1 MQCVKYKILWICSL
15 SRASDHAIVRIL
27 YIELQTG
34 SKKKSGRPIGLAG
47 LSGVPIIILKEGS
60 KRESGK
66 DAQRRNILAAK
77 AVAESVRTT
86 LGPKGMDKMLI
97 AGEEATIT
105 NDGATILREMDIEH
119 PVAKMIVEVAKAQD
133 DEIGDGTTTAVII
146 AGKLLEKAE
155 GLLDQDV
162 HPTVIVQGYKQ
173 AAARAQKV
181 LAEMAIDVSG
191 DESILLK
198 IAQTA
203 MRGKGIEIA
212 MDKLAA
218 ISVEAAQAVA
228 GFQGKDIEEN
238 IKTVMIPGGRIED
251 SSIIYGIVVE
261 KERTSL
267 EMPKRIENA
276 RIMLLE
282 GTLEL
287 KKLDTDAKV
296 TITEAK
302 NLSSFKEGE
311 EKVIKSQVDAISAAG
326 ANVVFCEKGIGVTAQ
341 NYLARQ
347 GMIGVRRVKREDLKM
362 LALATGARMVG
373 DVMAVTSQDLGSAA
387 LVEERKVGKDK
398 KMLFMEGCPKAKAV
412 TIILHGVSEQ
422 FLEEMERALDD
433 ALNVVLDVIRSKK
446 IVPGGGAPEMMVAEN
461 LRQYA
466 STLEGREQ
474 LAVRAFADAVE
485 AIPLT
490 LAENSGF
497 DPLDSLAALRNMT
510 SQGKA
515 FGLDIATGQPS
526 DMLAAGIV
534 EPLKVKTQ
542 AIKSATEAATM
553 VLRVDDV
560 IAAKREEM
568 APKPGQSPHDYTM
581 PQMPMPHY

>member
-1 MQCVKYKILWICSL
+1 M
-15 SRASDHAIVRIL
+15 
-27 YIELQTG
+27 
-34 SKKKSGRPIGLAG
+34 AG

-66 DAQRRNILAAK
+66 DAQRKNILAAK
-77 AVAESVRTT
+77 AVAESIRTT

-181 LAEMAIDVSG
+181 LSEMAVDVSA
-191 DESILLK
+191 DEATLSK
-198 IAQTA
+198 IARTA
-203 MRGKGIEIA
+203 MLGKGIEIA

-218 ISVEAAQAVA
+218 LSVEAARAIA
-228 GFQGKDIEEN
+228 GSEGKDIEEN
-238 IKTVMIPGGRIED
+238 IKTVMIPGGRIDD
-251 SSIIYGIVVE
+251 SSIIYGIVLD

-267 EMPKRIENA
+267 EMPKKIENA
-276 RIMLLE
+276 KIMLLE
-282 GTLEL
+282 GTLEI

-311 EKVIKSQVDAISAAG
+311 ELVIKSQVDAIAAAG

-347 GMIGVRRVKREDLKM
+347 GMMGIRRVSREDMKM
-362 LALATGARMVG
+362 LALATGARLVG
-373 DVMAVTSQDLGSAA
+373 DVMAVTAKDLGSAA
-387 LVEERKVGKDK
+387 LVEERKVGKEK
-398 KMLFMEGCPKAKAV
+398 KMLFIEGCPQAKAV
-412 TIILHGVSEQ
+412 SIVLHGVSEQ
-422 FLEEMERALDD
+422 VLEEMERALDD
-433 ALNVVLDVIRSKK
+433 SLNVVLDVIRSRK
-446 IVPGGGAPEMMVAEN
+446 IVPGGGAPEMLVAEN

-485 AIPLT
+485 SIPLT

-497 DPLDSLAALRNMT
+497 DPLDSLAALRAKT
-510 SQGKA
+510 GQGKA
-515 FGLDIATGQPS
+515 FGLDMATGQPT

-581 PQMPMPHY
+581 PQMPHY

>member
-1 MQCVKYKILWICSL
+1 
-15 SRASDHAIVRIL
+15 
-27 YIELQTG
+27 
-34 SKKKSGRPIGLAG
+34 LAG

-66 DAQRRNILAAK
+66 DAQRKNILAAK
-77 AVAESVRTT
+77 AVAESIRTT

-181 LAEMAIDVSG
+181 LSEMAVDVSA
-191 DESILLK
+191 DEATLSK
-198 IAQTA
+198 IARTA
-203 MRGKGIEIA
+203 MLGKGIEMA
-212 MDKLAA
+212 MDKLAML
-218 ISVEAAQAVA
+218 SVEAAQAIA
-228 GFQGKDIEEN
+228 GFEGKDIEEN
-238 IKTVMIPGGRIED
+238 IKTVMIPGGRIDD
-251 SSIIYGIVVE
+251 SSIIYGIVLE

-267 EMPKRIENA
+267 EMPKKIEDA
-276 RIMLLE
+276 KIMLLE
-282 GTLEL
+282 GTLEI

-302 NLSSFKEGE
+302 SLSSFKEGE
-311 EKVIKSQVDAISAAG
+311 EMVIKSQVDAIAAAG

-347 GMIGVRRVKREDLKM
+347 GMLGVRRVSREDMKM
-362 LALATGARMVG
+362 LALATGARLVG
-373 DVMAVTSQDLGSAA
+373 DVMAVTSRDLGSAA
-387 LVEERKVGKDK
+387 LVEERKVGKEK
-398 KMLFMEGCPKAKAV
+398 KMLFIEGCPQAKAV
-412 TIILHGVSEQ
+412 TIVLHGVSEQ
-422 FLEEMERALDD
+422 VLEEMERALDD
-433 ALNVVLDVIRSKK
+433 SLNVVLDVIRSRK
-446 IVPGGGAPEMMVAEN
+446 IVPGGGAPEMLVAEN

-485 AIPLT
+485 SIPLT

-497 DPLDSLAALRNMT
+497 DPLDSLAALRAKT
-510 SQGKA
+510 GQGKA
-515 FGLDIATGQPS
+515 FGLDMATGQPT
-526 DMLAAGIV
+526 DMIAAGIV

-560 IAAKREEM
+560 IAAKREEL

>member
-1 MQCVKYKILWICSL
+1 M
-15 SRASDHAIVRIL
+15 
-27 YIELQTG
+27 
-34 SKKKSGRPIGLAG
+34 AG

-66 DAQRRNILAAK
+66 DAQRKNILAAK
-77 AVAESVRTT
+77 AVAESIRTT

-181 LAEMAIDVSG
+181 LSEMAVDVSA
-191 DESILLK
+191 DEATLSK
-198 IAQTA
+198 IARTA
-203 MRGKGIEIA
+203 MLGKGIEMA

-218 ISVEAAQAVA
+218 LSVEAAQAIA
-228 GFQGKDIEEN
+228 GFEGKDIEEN
-238 IKTVMIPGGRIED
+238 IKTVMIPGGRIDD
-251 SSIIYGIVVE
+251 SSIIYGIVLE

-267 EMPKRIENA
+267 EMPKKIENA
-276 RIMLLE
+276 KIMLLE
-282 GTLEL
+282 GTLEI

-302 NLSSFKEGE
+302 SLSSFKEGE
-311 EKVIKSQVDAISAAG
+311 EMVIKSQVDAIAAAG

-347 GMIGVRRVKREDLKM
+347 GMLGVRRVSREDMKM
-362 LALATGARMVG
+362 LALATGARLVG
-373 DVMAVTSQDLGSAA
+373 DVMAVASRDLGSAA
-387 LVEERKVGKDK
+387 LVEERKVGKEK
-398 KMLFMEGCPKAKAV
+398 KMLFIEGCPQAKAV

-422 FLEEMERALDD
+422 VLEEMERALDD
-433 ALNVVLDVIRSKK
+433 SLNVVLDVIRSRK
-446 IVPGGGAPEMMVAEN
+446 IVPGGGAPEMIVAEN

-497 DPLDSLAALRNMT
+497 DPLDSLAALRAKT
-510 SQGKA
+510 GQGKA
-515 FGLDIATGQPS
+515 FGLDMATGQPS

-560 IAAKREEM
+560 IAAKREEL

>member
-1 MQCVKYKILWICSL
+1 
-15 SRASDHAIVRIL
+15 
-27 YIELQTG
+27 
-34 SKKKSGRPIGLAG
+34 LAG

-60 KRESGK
+60 KRDTGK

-77 AVAESVRTT
+77 AVAEAVRTT

-97 AGEEATIT
+97 DGSGDATIT
-105 NDGATILREMDIEH
+105 NDGATILREMDIEN
-119 PVAKMIVEVAKAQD
+119 PVAKMIVEVARAQD

-155 GLLDQDV
+155 ALLDQDV

-173 AAARAQKV
+173 AQSKAHSV
-181 LAEMAIDVSG
+181 LLEMAIDASG
-191 DESILLK
+191 DQKMLLK

-212 MDKLAA
+212 MDKLAQ
-218 ISVEAAQAVA
+218 ISVDAARAVA
-228 GFQGKDIEEN
+228 GSQGKDIAEN
-238 IKTVMIPGGRIED
+238 VKTIRIPGGRIED
-251 SSIIYGIVVE
+251 SVINYGIVVE
-261 KERTSL
+261 KERTSIQ
-267 EMPKRIENA
+267 MPKRIEKA
-276 RIMLLE
+276 RILLLE

-302 NLSSFKEGE
+302 DLNSFKEGE
-311 EKVIKSQVDAISAAG
+311 EQVIKAQVDAIVAAG
-326 ANVVFCEKGIGVTAQ
+326 ANVVFCEKGIGVAAQ
-341 NYLARQ
+341 NFLAKN
-347 GMIGVRRVKREDLKM
+347 GILAARRVKREDLKM
-362 LALATGARMVG
+362 LALATGARLVG
-373 DVMAVTSQDLGSAA
+373 DVMLVVPADLGSAS
-387 LVEERKVGKDK
+387 LVEERKIGKDK
-398 KMLFMEGCPKAKAV
+398 HMIFVEGCEKAKAV
-412 TIILHGVSEQ
+412 SIILHGVSDQ

-433 ALNVVLDVIRSKK
+433 ALNVVLDVIRSGK
-446 IVPGGGAPEMMVAEN
+446 IVPGGGAPEILVAEK

-474 LAVRAFADAVE
+474 LAIRAFADAVE
-485 AIPLT
+485 SIPLT

-497 DPLDSLAALRNMT
+497 DPVDCLTALRAKHG
-510 SQGKA
+510 QGMKNY
-515 FGLDIATGQPS
+515 GLDITTGEPA
-526 DMLAAGIV
+526 DMLAQGVV

-542 AIKSATEAATM
+542 AIKSAAEAATM

-568 APKPGQSPHDYTM
+568 TAKPGQSPHDYTM

>member
-1 MQCVKYKILWICSL
+1 
-15 SRASDHAIVRIL
+15 
-27 YIELQTG
+27 
-34 SKKKSGRPIGLAG
+34 LAG

-60 KRESGK
+60 KRETGK

-77 AVAESVRTT
+77 AVAEAVRTT

-155 GLLDQDV
+155 ALLDQDV

-173 AAARAQKV
+173 AAARAQEV
-181 LAEMAIDVSG
+181 LTAMAIDASG
-191 DESILLK
+191 DEGVLLK

-212 MDKLAA
+212 MDKLAK
-218 ISVEAAQAVA
+218 ISVDAARAVA
-228 GFQGKDIEEN
+228 GFEGKDIEEN
-238 IKTVMIPGGRIED
+238 IKTVLIPGGKIED
-251 SSIIYGIVVE
+251 STLNYGIVIE

-267 EMPKRIENA
+267 EMPKRIEA
-276 RIMLLE
+276 AKIMLLE

-287 KKLDTDAKV
+287 KKLDTDAKI

-302 NLSSFKEGE
+302 NLAGFREGE
-311 EKVIKSQVDAISAAG
+311 EAVIKSQVDAIVKAG

-341 NYLARQ
+341 NYLARL
-347 GMIGVRRVKREDLKM
+347 GILAVRRVKREDLKM
-362 LALATGARMVG
+362 LALATGARLVG
-373 DVMAVTSQDLGSAA
+373 DVMVVTAKDLGLAA
-387 LVEERKVGKDK
+387 LVEERKIGKDK
-398 KMLFMEGCPKAKAV
+398 HMIFVEGCEKAKAV
-412 TIILHGVSEQ
+412 SIILHGVSEQ

-433 ALNVVLDVIRSKK
+433 ALNVVMDVIRTGK
-446 IVPGGGAPEMMVAEN
+446 IVPGGGAPEVVVAEN

-485 AIPLT
+485 SIPLT

-497 DPLDSLAALRNMT
+497 DPVDSLAALRARGGHGMKN
-510 SQGKA
+510 
-515 FGLDIATGQPS
+515 FGLNLITGEPA
-526 DMLAAGIV
+526 DMLDLGIV

-581 PQMPMPHY
+581 PPMQMPHY

>member
-1 MQCVKYKILWICSL
+1 
-15 SRASDHAIVRIL
+15 
-27 YIELQTG
+27 
-34 SKKKSGRPIGLAG
+34 LAG
-47 LSGVPIIILKEGS
+47 LSGVPIIIMREGS
-60 KRESGK
+60 KRETGK
-66 DAQRRNILAAK
+66 DAQRKNILAAK
-77 AVAESVRTT
+77 AVAEAVRTT

-155 GLLDQDV
+155 ALLDQDV

-181 LAEMAIDVSG
+181 LSEMAIDVSG
-191 DESILLK
+191 DDSVLLK

-212 MDKLAA
+212 MGKLAA
-218 ISVEAAQAVA
+218 IAVDAARAVA
-228 GFQGKDIEEN
+228 GFEGKDIEEN
-238 IKTVMIPGGRIED
+238 IKTVLIPGGKIED
-251 SSIIYGIVVE
+251 SFINYGIVIE
-261 KERTSL
+261 KERTSQ
-267 EMPKRIENA
+267 EMPKRIEKA
-276 RIMLLE
+276 KIMLLE

-296 TITEAK
+296 TITDAK
-302 NLSSFKEGE
+302 NLASFKEGE
-311 EKVIKSQVDAISAAG
+311 EQVIKSQVDAIAAAG

-341 NYLARQ
+341 NYLARI
-347 GMIGVRRVKREDLKM
+347 GILGVRRVKREDLKM
-362 LALATGARMVG
+362 LALATGARLVG
-373 DVMAVTSQDLGSAA
+373 DVMTVTAKDLGSAGI
-387 LVEERKVGKDK
+387 VEERKIGKDK
-398 KMLFMEGCPKAKAV
+398 HMIFVEGCEKAKAV
-412 TIILHGVSEQ
+412 SIILHGVSEQ
-422 FLEEMERALDD
+422 FLDEMERALDD
-433 ALNVVLDVIRSKK
+433 ALNVVLDVIRSGK
-446 IVPGGGAPEMMVAEN
+446 IVAGGGSPEIVVAEE

-485 AIPLT
+485 SIPLT
-490 LAENSGF
+490 LAENAGF
-497 DPLDSLAALRNMT
+497 DPVDSLAALRAK
-510 SQGKA
+510 SGQGMKN
-515 FGLDIATGQPS
+515 FGLNILTGEPA
-526 DMLAAGIV
+526 DMLAQGVV

-560 IAAKREEM
+560 IAAKQEEM

>member
-1 MQCVKYKILWICSL
+1 M
-15 SRASDHAIVRIL
+15 
-27 YIELQTG
+27 
-34 SKKKSGRPIGLAG
+34 AG
-47 LSGVPIIILKEGS
+47 LGGVPIIILKEGS
-60 KRESGK
+60 KRETGK
-66 DAQRRNILAAK
+66 DVQHKNILAAK
-77 AVAESVRTT
+77 AVAEAVRTT

-97 AGEEATIT
+97 DGSGDATIT

-155 GLLDQDV
+155 ALIDLDV
-162 HPTVIVQGYKQ
+162 HPTVIVLGYKQ
-173 AAARAQKV
+173 AQVRAQEI
-181 LAEMAIDVSG
+181 LQEMAIDVSG
-191 DESILLK
+191 DQKTLLK

-203 MRGKGIEIA
+203 MIGKGIEIA
-212 MDKLAA
+212 MEKLAQ
-218 ISVEAAQAVA
+218 ISVDAALAVA
-228 GFQGKDIEEN
+228 GSQGKDIEEN
-238 IKTVMIPGGRIED
+238 IKIVKIPGGRIED
-251 SSIIYGIVVE
+251 SVINYGIVVE
-261 KERTSL
+261 KERTTP
-267 EMPKRIENA
+267 EMPKKVENA

-287 KKLDTDAKV
+287 KKLDTDAKI

-302 NLSSFKEGE
+302 NLATFKEGE
-311 EKVIKSQVDAISAAG
+311 EKIIKEQVEAIVSAG

-341 NYLARQ
+341 HYLAKN
-347 GMIGVRRVKREDLKM
+347 GILAARRVKREDLEM
-362 LALATGARMVG
+362 LALATGARLVG
-373 DVMAVTSQDLGSAA
+373 DVLQVTSRDLGQAA

-398 KMLFMEGCPKAKAV
+398 QMIFVEGCEKAKAV
-412 TIILHGVSEQ
+412 SIILHGVSEQ

-433 ALNVVLDVIRSKK
+433 AHNVVLDVIRSGK
-446 IVPGGGAPEMMVAEN
+446 IVPGGGAPEIRVAER

-474 LAVRAFADAVE
+474 LAIRAFAEAVE

-490 LAENSGF
+490 LAENAGF
-497 DPLDSLAALRNMT
+497 DPVDTLAGLRAKHG
-510 SQGKA
+510 QGMKNY
-515 FGLDIATGQPS
+515 GLNLTTGEPA
-526 DMLAAGIV
+526 DMLAMGVV

-542 AIKSATEAATM
+542 AIKSAAEAATM

-568 APKPGQSPHDYTM
+568 KAKPGQSPHDYTM
-581 PQMPMPHY
+581 PQMPMPRY

>member
-1 MQCVKYKILWICSL
+1 M
-15 SRASDHAIVRIL
+15 
-27 YIELQTG
+27 
-34 SKKKSGRPIGLAG
+34 AG

-66 DAQRRNILAAK
+66 DAQRKNILAAK
-77 AVAESVRTT
+77 AVAESIRTT

-181 LAEMAIDVSG
+181 LSEMAVDVSA
-191 DESILLK
+191 DEATLSK
-198 IAQTA
+198 IARTA
-203 MRGKGIEIA
+203 MLGKGIEMA
-212 MDKLAA
+212 MDKLAML
-218 ISVEAAQAVA
+218 SVEAAQAIA
-228 GFQGKDIEEN
+228 GFEGKDIEEN
-238 IKTVMIPGGRIED
+238 IKTVMIPGGRIDD
-251 SSIIYGIVVE
+251 SSIIYGIVLE

-267 EMPKRIENA
+267 EMPRKIENA
-276 RIMLLE
+276 KIMLLE
-282 GTLEL
+282 GTLEI

-302 NLSSFKEGE
+302 SLSSFKEGE
-311 EKVIKSQVDAISAAG
+311 EMVIKSQVDAIAAAG

-347 GMIGVRRVKREDLKM
+347 GMLGVRRVSREDMKM
-362 LALATGARMVG
+362 LALATGARLVG
-373 DVMAVTSQDLGSAA
+373 DVMAVTAKDLGSAA
-387 LVEERKVGKDK
+387 LVEERKVGKEK
-398 KMLFMEGCPKAKAV
+398 KMLFIEGCPQAKAV
-412 TIILHGVSEQ
+412 TIVLHGVSEQ
-422 FLEEMERALDD
+422 VLEEMERALDD
-433 ALNVVLDVIRSKK
+433 SLNVVLDVIRSRK
-446 IVPGGGAPEMMVAEN
+446 IVPGGGAPEMIVAEN

-485 AIPLT
+485 SIPLT

-497 DPLDSLAALRNMT
+497 DPLDSLAALRAKT
-510 SQGKA
+510 GQGKA
-515 FGLDIATGQPS
+515 FGLDMVTGQPS

-560 IAAKREEM
+560 IAAKREEL

>member
-1 MQCVKYKILWICSL
+1 
-15 SRASDHAIVRIL
+15 VRIL

-362 LALATGARMVG
+362 LALATGARLVG
-373 DVMAVTSQDLGSAA
+373 DVMTVTAKDLGSAA

-398 KMLFMEGCPKAKAV
+398 KMLFIEGCPKAKAV

-515 FGLDIATGQPS
+515 FGLDISTGQPS
-526 DMLAAGIV
+526 DMLAAGVV

>member
-1 MQCVKYKILWICSL
+1 M
-15 SRASDHAIVRIL
+15 
-27 YIELQTG
+27 
-34 SKKKSGRPIGLAG
+34 AG

-66 DAQRRNILAAK
+66 DAQRKNILAAK
-77 AVAESVRTT
+77 AVAESIRTT

-181 LAEMAIDVSG
+181 LSEMAVDVSA
-191 DESILLK
+191 DEATLSK
-198 IAQTA
+198 IARTA
-203 MRGKGIEIA
+203 MLGKGIEMA

-218 ISVEAAQAVA
+218 LSVEAAQAIA
-228 GFQGKDIEEN
+228 GFEGKDIEEN
-238 IKTVMIPGGRIED
+238 IKTVMIPGGRIDD
-251 SSIIYGIVVE
+251 SSIIYGIVLE

-267 EMPKRIENA
+267 EMPRKIENA
-276 RIMLLE
+276 KIMLLE
-282 GTLEL
+282 GTLEI

-311 EKVIKSQVDAISAAG
+311 ENVIKSQVDAIAAAG

-347 GMIGVRRVKREDLKM
+347 GMLGVRRVSREDMKM
-362 LALATGARMVG
+362 LALATGARLVG
-373 DVMAVTSQDLGSAA
+373 DVMAVTAKDLGSAA
-387 LVEERKVGKDK
+387 LVEERKVGKEK
-398 KMLFMEGCPKAKAV
+398 KMLFIEGCPQAKAV

-422 FLEEMERALDD
+422 VLEEMERALDD
-433 ALNVVLDVIRSKK
+433 SLNVVLDVIRSRK
-446 IVPGGGAPEMMVAEN
+446 IVPGGGAPEMIVAEN

-485 AIPLT
+485 SIPLT

-497 DPLDSLAALRNMT
+497 DPLDSLAALRAKT
-510 SQGKA
+510 GQGKA
-515 FGLDIATGQPS
+515 FGLDMATGQPS
-526 DMLAAGIV
+526 DMMAAGIV

-560 IAAKREEM
+560 IAAKREEL

>member
-1 MQCVKYKILWICSL
+1 M
-15 SRASDHAIVRIL
+15 
-27 YIELQTG
+27 
-34 SKKKSGRPIGLAG
+34 AG
-47 LSGVPIIILKEGS
+47 LSGVPVIILKEGS
-60 KRESGK
+60 KRETGK
-66 DAQRRNILAAK
+66 DAQHKNILAAK
-77 AVAESVRTT
+77 AIAEAVRTT

-97 AGEEATIT
+97 DGSGDATIT

-155 GLLDQDV
+155 SLIDLDV
-162 HPTVIVQGYKQ
+162 HPTVIVLGYKQ
-173 AAARAQKV
+173 AQAKAQET
-181 LAEMAIDVSG
+181 LEEMAIDVSG
-191 DESILLK
+191 DQKALLK

-212 MDKLAA
+212 MEKLAQ
-218 ISVEAAQAVA
+218 ISVDAALAVA
-228 GFQGKDIEEN
+228 GSQSKDIEEN
-238 IKTVMIPGGRIED
+238 IKIVKIPGGRIED
-251 SSIIYGIVVE
+251 SVINYGIVVE
-261 KERTSL
+261 KERTNP
-267 EMPKRIENA
+267 EMPKKIESA
-276 RIMLLE
+276 KIMLLE

-302 NLSSFKEGE
+302 NLATFKEGE
-311 EKVIKSQVDAISAAG
+311 ERVIREQVEAIVAAG

-341 NYLARQ
+341 HYLSKNKILAT
-347 GMIGVRRVKREDLKM
+347 RRVKREDLKM
-362 LALATGARMVG
+362 LALATGARLVG
-373 DVMAVTSQDLGSAA
+373 DVLQVSPQDLGQAA

-398 KMLFMEGCPKAKAV
+398 QMIFVEGCEEAKAV
-412 TIILHGVSEQ
+412 SIILHGVSEQ

-433 ALNVVLDVIRSKK
+433 ALNVVLDVIRSGK
-446 IVPGGGAPEMMVAEN
+446 IVPGGGAPEIRVAEK

-474 LAVRAFADAVE
+474 LAIRAFAEAVE

-490 LAENSGF
+490 LAENAGF
-497 DPLDSLAALRNMT
+497 DPVDALAGLRAKHGQGMKNYGLNLDN
-510 SQGKA
+510 GEP
-515 FGLDIATGQPS
+515 D
-526 DMLAAGIV
+526 DMMAMGVV

-542 AIKSATEAATM
+542 AIKSASEAATM

-560 IAAKREEM
+560 IAAKKEEM
-568 APKPGQSPHDYTM
+568 KPKPGQSPHDYTM

>member
-1 MQCVKYKILWICSL
+1 M
-15 SRASDHAIVRIL
+15 
-27 YIELQTG
+27 
-34 SKKKSGRPIGLAG
+34 AG

-60 KRESGK
+60 KRETGK
-66 DAQRRNILAAK
+66 DVQRKNILAAK
-77 AVAESVRTT
+77 AVAEAVRTT

-97 AGEEATIT
+97 AGGDATIT

-155 GLLDQDV
+155 ALLDQDV

-173 AAARAQKV
+173 AAARAQEV
-181 LAEMAIDVSG
+181 LSEIAIDVSG
-191 DESILLK
+191 DDSILLK

-212 MDKLAA
+212 MDKLAK
-218 ISVEAAQAVA
+218 ISVDAARAVA
-228 GFQGKDIEEN
+228 GFEGKDIEEN
-238 IKTVMIPGGRIED
+238 VKTVLIPGGRIED
-251 SSIIYGIVVE
+251 SFINYGIVIE

-276 RIMLLE
+276 RILLLE

-302 NLSSFKEGE
+302 NLASFKEGE
-311 EKVIKSQVDAISAAG
+311 EQVIKSQIDAISVAG

-347 GMIGVRRVKREDLKM
+347 GILAARRVKREDLKM
-362 LALATGARMVG
+362 LALATGARLVG
-373 DVMAVTSQDLGSAA
+373 DVMAVTARDLGSAA
-387 LVEERKVGKDK
+387 IVEERKISKDK
-398 KMLFMEGCPKAKAV
+398 HMIFVEGCEKAKAV
-412 TIILHGVSEQ
+412 SIILHGVSEQ

-433 ALNVVLDVIRSKK
+433 SLNVVLDVIRSGK
-446 IVPGGGAPEMMVAEN
+446 IVAGGGAPEIVVAEK
-461 LRQYA
+461 LRLYA

-474 LAVRAFADAVE
+474 LAIRAFADAVE
-485 AIPLT
+485 SIPLT
-490 LAENSGF
+490 LAENAGF
-497 DPLDSLAALRNMT
+497 DPVDSLAALRAK
-510 SQGKA
+510 SGQGMKN
-515 FGLDIATGQPS
+515 FGLDITSGQPA
-526 DMLAAGIV
+526 DMLAQGVV

-560 IAAKREEM
+560 IAAKREEL

>member
-1 MQCVKYKILWICSL
+1 M
-15 SRASDHAIVRIL
+15 
-27 YIELQTG
+27 
-34 SKKKSGRPIGLAG
+34 AG

-66 DAQRRNILAAK
+66 DAQRKNILAAK
-77 AVAESVRTT
+77 AVAESIRTT

-173 AAARAQKV
+173 AAAKAQKA
-181 LAEMAIDVSG
+181 LSDMAVDVSA
-191 DESILLK
+191 DEATLLK
-198 IAQTA
+198 IARTA
-203 MRGKGIEIA
+203 MLGKGIEMA
-212 MDKLAA
+212 MDKLAML
-218 ISVEAAQAVA
+218 SVEAAQAIS
-228 GFQGKDIEEN
+228 GFEGKDIEEN
-238 IKTVMIPGGRIED
+238 IKTVMIPGGRIDD
-251 SSIIYGIVVE
+251 SSIIYGIVLE

-267 EMPKRIENA
+267 EMPRKIENA
-276 RIMLLE
+276 KIMLLE
-282 GTLEL
+282 GTLEI

-311 EKVIKSQVDAISAAG
+311 ENVIKSQVDAIAAAG

-347 GMIGVRRVKREDLKM
+347 GMMGVRRVSREDMKM
-362 LALATGARMVG
+362 LALATGARLVV
-373 DVMAVTSQDLGSAA
+373 DVMAVTAKDLGSAA
-387 LVEERKVGKDK
+387 LVEERKVGKEK
-398 KMLFMEGCPKAKAV
+398 KMLFIEGCPQAKAV
-412 TIILHGVSEQ
+412 SIILHGVSEQ
-422 FLEEMERALDD
+422 VLEEMERALDD
-433 ALNVVLDVIRSKK
+433 SLNVVLDVIRSRK
-446 IVPGGGAPEMMVAEN
+446 IVPGGGAPEMIVAEN

-497 DPLDSLAALRNMT
+497 DPLDSLAALRAKT
-510 SQGKA
+510 GQGKA
-515 FGLDIATGQPS
+515 FGLDMATGQPS

-560 IAAKREEM
+560 IAAKREEL

>member
-1 MQCVKYKILWICSL
+1 M
-15 SRASDHAIVRIL
+15 
-27 YIELQTG
+27 
-34 SKKKSGRPIGLAG
+34 AG

-66 DAQRRNILAAK
+66 DAQRKNILAAK

-173 AAARAQKV
+173 AAAKAQKA
-181 LAEMAIDVSG
+181 LSDMAVDVSA
-191 DESILLK
+191 DEATLLK
-198 IAQTA
+198 IARTA
-203 MRGKGIEIA
+203 MLGKGIEIA
-212 MDKLAA
+212 MNKLAML
-218 ISVEAAQAVA
+218 SVEAAQAIA
-228 GFQGKDIEEN
+228 GFEGKDIEEN
-238 IKTVMIPGGRIED
+238 IKTVMIPGGRIDD
-251 SSIIYGIVVE
+251 SSIIYGIVLE

-267 EMPKRIENA
+267 EMPKKIENA
-276 RIMLLE
+276 KIMLLE
-282 GTLEL
+282 GTLEI

-311 EKVIKSQVDAISAAG
+311 ENVIKSQVDAIAAAG

-347 GMIGVRRVKREDLKM
+347 GMMGVRRVSREDMKM
-362 LALATGARMVG
+362 LALATGARLVG
-373 DVMAVTSQDLGSAA
+373 DVMAVTAKDLGSAA
-387 LVEERKVGKDK
+387 LVEERKVGKEK
-398 KMLFMEGCPKAKAV
+398 KMLFIEGCPQAKAV
-412 TIILHGVSEQ
+412 SIILHGVSEQ
-422 FLEEMERALDD
+422 VLEEMERALDD
-433 ALNVVLDVIRSKK
+433 SLNVVLDVIRSRK
-446 IVPGGGAPEMMVAEN
+446 IVPGGGAPEMIVAEN

-485 AIPLT
+485 SIPLT

-497 DPLDSLAALRNMT
+497 DPLDSLAALRAKT
-510 SQGKA
+510 GQGKA
-515 FGLDIATGQPS
+515 FGLDMATGQPT
-526 DMLAAGIV
+526 DMMAAGIV

-560 IAAKREEM
+560 IAAKREEL

>member
-1 MQCVKYKILWICSL
+1 M
-15 SRASDHAIVRIL
+15 RIL

-218 ISVEAAQAVA
+218 ISVEAAKAVA

-362 LALATGARMVG
+362 LALATGARLVG
-373 DVMAVTSQDLGSAA
+373 DVMTVTAKDLGSAA